1 MLWMHH
7 VVDCMLLC
15 ERASDRARHFCND
28 VMMRRASP
36 CVSGRTTAERPY
48 RSELWRWWC
57 TGTWDAWVGWCGV
70 AGGER
75 ERNVRAA
82 SERTLLPLERHIL
95 LDKCQEVMCF
105 YVGPRSLSLFTMS
118 LHTHTRTFCI
128 LCLHFSHSF
137 LLLFLFDLCDQWL
150 SKQNT
155 KHVCFNLK
163 LGNESDC
170 LLECKHHTVQYKYFG
185 NAHTHSY
192 VYWNSTDRSAYTS
205 VVRYMSV
212 PIHSCRY
219 ARVTVLTRK
228 YIHHYHCTL
237 SGYFTNQYT
246 LCALHSCTHMC
257 VCVCMRD
264 WLALCLHY
272 DIWIIILFH
281 DLWPRQDCTL

>member
-105 YVGPRSLSLFTMS
+105 YVGPRSLSLFTVS

-163 LGNESDC
+163 LVNESDC
-170 LLECKHHTVQYKYFG
+170 LLECKHHTVQYSTLGMHTPTLVYIEIALTVPPTPVSYVTWVYLYTLAATRASLYLHVNIYTTTTVHSLVTSLTSIFSVLCTP
-185 NAHTHSY
+185 AHTCVY
-192 VYWNSTDRSAYTS
+192 VCAWETDSLS
-205 VVRYMSV
+205 V
-212 PIHSCRY
+212 
-219 ARVTVLTRK
+219 
-228 YIHHYHCTL
+228 CTMIY
-237 SGYFTNQYT
+237 G
-246 LCALHSCTHMC
+246 
-257 VCVCMRD
+257 
-264 WLALCLHY
+264 
-272 DIWIIILFH
+272 
-281 DLWPRQDCTL
+281 